1 MSTSCTYLGEAL
13 TPPMTPWSYPSKN
26 MLIRENIWMEIFNFL
41 GDKHFQSVVY
51 PMATNTRYS
60 GRGIDGKPG
69 VKP

>member
-1 MSTSCTYLGEAL
+1 
-13 TPPMTPWSYPSKN
+13 MTPWSYPSKN